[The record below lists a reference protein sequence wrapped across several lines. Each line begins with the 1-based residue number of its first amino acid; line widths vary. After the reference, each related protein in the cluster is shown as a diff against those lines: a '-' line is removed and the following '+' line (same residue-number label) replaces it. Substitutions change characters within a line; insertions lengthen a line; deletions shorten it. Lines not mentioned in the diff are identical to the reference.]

1 MLFVEAR
8 FFLFFAAV
16 FAAYWALPNQ
26 RSRKLLLL
34 VASCGFYAVWDWRF
48 LSLIFASSAVDF
60 VTARGIRATEVTE
73 ARKRWLA
80 GSIIANLGIL
90 GFFKYF
96 GFFLESVTQA
106 ANAIGLDLAPHTLRI
121 VLPVGISFYT
131 FQSMS
136 YSIDVYRRRIETVPS
151 ALDFGLFV
159 SFFPQLVAG
168 PIVRARDFL
177 PQLQSARRLAD
188 VDVRRYLLL
197 FLSGFIKKTVVADR
211 LAVAVDPVF
220 AAPELFTTG
229 TKWLAAG
236 LYHVQIY
243 CDFSGYTDMAIALA
257 GVLGYRLTINFD
269 FPYLA
274 GSIREFWRRWHI
286 SLSSWFR
293 DYLYFSLGGNR
304 GTATQ
309 TARNLLLVFF
319 LCGLWHGAA
328 WTFIA
333 WGLFHGALLVLER
346 GPFGPWLAQ
355 RSIAFKGVY
364 VQLAVVTA
372 WVLFRSP
379 DLSTAFDYLGGMAGI
394 SASGEASLG
403 AGWAAF
409 LFGLAV
415 VHVGMYRYRGRLSL
429 EAWPGWA
436 FGMAYGA
443 AVSLVLPWI
452 STRHVPFIYFQF

>member
-1 MLFVEAR
+1 MLFVEVR
-8 FFLFFAAV
+8 FFLFFALV
-16 FAAYWALPNQ
+16 FAAYWALSGQ
-26 RSRKLLLL
+26 KSRKLLLL
-34 VASCGFYAVWDWRF
+34 VASCAFYAAWDWRF
-48 LSLIFASSAVDF
+48 LSLIFTSAVVDF
-60 VTARGIRATEVTE
+60 AAARGIRSTQDESV
-73 ARKRWLA
+73 RKRWLA
-80 GSIIANLGIL
+80 ASIVVNLTIL

-96 GFFLESVTQA
+96 DFFMESVAQA
-106 ANAIGLDLAPHTLRI
+106 ASEIGLGFSPRTLRI

-136 YSIDVYRRRIETVPS
+136 YSIDVYRRRLDTLPS
-151 ALDFGLFV
+151 LLDFGLFV

-168 PIVRARDFL
+168 PIVRAREFL
-177 PQLQSARRLAD
+177 PQLQVTHRFTD

-220 AAPELFTTG
+220 AAPEQFTIG
-229 TKWLAAG
+229 AKWLAAG

-257 GVLGYRLTINFD
+257 GMLGFRLTANFD

-293 DYLYFSLGGNR
+293 DYLYLSMGGNR
-304 GTATQ
+304 GSAYR
-309 TARNLLLVFF
+309 TARNLLVVFL

-328 WTFIA
+328 WTFIV

-346 GPFGPWLAQ
+346 GPFGGWLA
-355 RSIAFKGVY
+355 RRPFGLRLVY
-364 VQLAVVTA
+364 VQLSAVVA
-372 WVLFRSP
+372 WVFFRSP
-379 DLSTAFDYLGGMAGI
+379 DLATALDYLQGMAGV
-394 SASGEASLG
+394 STGGSVGLDP
-403 AGWAAF
+403 GWAVF
-409 LFGLAV
+409 LLALAGI
-415 VHVGMYRYRGRLSL
+415 HVGMYWMRDHLSP
-429 EAWPGWA
+429 ERWPGWA
-436 FGMAYGA
+436 FGFAYGGA
-443 AVSLVLPWI
+443 AAAVLPWI